1 MGILSKLAG
10 KAIKEGIEGG
20 LKGRKTKALLTR
32 PELPSKAPAAPVAR
46 ETPDMQPT
54 PTPAEIPPLTTDMA
68 PITPAPPV
76 AADKQAR
83 MIMLQ
88 GAKEQEIIKSQ
99 IDQPV
104 YHTSREIEEIETF
117 DPQKLKQKA
126 IKGNIASGEGLYT
139 TPSLEASRSKYY
151 MRAIPED
158 IQKKYIQKGEAN
170 TLIDAEKLYRQ
181 GKLSPEEIEDLIYDA
196 KTYEIKLKE
205 DFNPIVITNKK
216 GKKHKIKEL
225 TPEERT
231 DFLQRNP
238 NYKFGPII
246 KHEGIWKSQQ
256 ELEEI
261 GFEGVI
267 DASEK
272 FKWKDIKGVSKHEIA
287 VWPSGLSK
295 IDHKLVRGI
304 GAREDPI
311 KEEMD
316 KLAPSAGG

>member
-1 MGILSKLAG
+1 MSILSKLAG
-10 KAIKEGIEGG
+10 KAIKGSIEGG

-32 PELPSKAPAAPVAR
+32 SEAPPEAPAAPLAR
-46 ETPDMQPT
+46 ETTDIQPT
-54 PTPAEIPPLTTDMA
+54 PTPAEITPPTTDMA
-68 PITPAPPV
+68 PITSAPPV

-238 NYKFGPII
+238 NY
-246 KHEGIWKSQQ
+246 
-256 ELEEI
+256 
-261 GFEGVI
+261 
-267 DASEK
+267 
-272 FKWKDIKGVSKHEIA
+272 
-287 VWPSGLSK
+287 
-295 IDHKLVRGI
+295 
-304 GAREDPI
+304 
-311 KEEMD
+311 
-316 KLAPSAGG
+316 